1 MTGPGSDDLTGLP
14 DREAFLG
21 LLRRRLAAPDRGELA
36 VTVFDVA
43 GFRDVND
50 RRGRAAGDRV
60 LREVAVRLEGAVR
73 GIDVVARVGGDEF
86 AVLWLG
92 LDAAEVDRAART
104 AASAVAP
111 PIALQGVAIEVA
123 LTVGTATVPA
133 GEVAPTAEILLAE
146 AESRA

>member
-1 MTGPGSDDLTGLP
+1 MAGPGNDALTGLP
-14 DREAFLG
+14 DRETFLG
-21 LLRRRLAAPDRGELA
+21 LLRRRLAATDRGELA

-50 RRGRAAGDRV
+50 RRGHAAGDRV

-73 GIDVVARVGGDEF
+73 GTDVVARVGGDEF

-104 AASAVAP
+104 AAAAVTP
-111 PIALQGVAIEVA
+111 PIALEGVAIEVA
-123 LTVGTATVPA
+123 LTAGTATAPA
-133 GEVAPTAEILLAE
+133 GELAPTAEILLAE